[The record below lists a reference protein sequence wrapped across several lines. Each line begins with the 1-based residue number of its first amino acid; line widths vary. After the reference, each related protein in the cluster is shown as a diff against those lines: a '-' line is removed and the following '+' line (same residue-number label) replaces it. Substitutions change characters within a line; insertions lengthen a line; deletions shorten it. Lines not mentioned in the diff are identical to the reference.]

1 MLYGRKNSVRWQNL
15 QATRS
20 NGLVV
25 LPETIGITN
34 CLEEAVQFSE
44 IIVISVGAQ
53 SLRTLLS
60 EFPTFCLEKKTIVLC
75 MKGIETITGKRLT
88 QVAQEFLPPSASVAI
103 WVGPGHVQDFTAG
116 IPNCMVI
123 DSEEDQIKEK
133 LIGLFSSNLIRFYYG
148 HDLIGNE
155 IGAASKNVIG
165 IAAGML
171 DGLRKTSLKGALMSR
186 GTREIARLIHAMGG
200 KEISA
205 YGLAHL
211 GDYEATVFSRYS
223 HNREFGERFVRGEP
237 YQELAEG
244 AATTSAL
251 LLLGKR
257 YHTELPIC
265 TAVNAVIHLGE
276 DPNRVLSDLFLRSLK
291 AEF

>member
-1 MLYGRKNSVRWQNL
+1 
-15 QATRS
+15 
-20 NGLVV
+20 
-25 LPETIGITN
+25 
-34 CLEEAVQFSE
+34 
-44 IIVISVGAQ
+44 
-53 SLRTLLS
+53 
-60 EFPTFCLEKKTIVLC
+60 
-75 MKGIETITGKRLT
+75 
-88 QVAQEFLPPSASVAI
+88 
-103 WVGPGHVQDFTAG
+103 
-116 IPNCMVI
+116 
-123 DSEEDQIKEK
+123 
-133 LIGLFSSNLIRFYYG
+133 
-148 HDLIGNE
+148 
-155 IGAASKNVIG
+155 
-165 IAAGML
+165 
-171 DGLRKTSLKGALMSR
+171 MSR

-244 AATTSAL
+244 TATTSAL